1 MEFKIEKLQN
11 YTLIQVLEEKLD
23 THIAPTLKSELVL
36 VSGNG
41 EKNIVLDLSKCRYC
55 DSSGLSAIL
64 VANRLCKNANGTF
77 VLTGLNDAV
86 ERLITIS
93 QLDTVLNIAGS
104 VDEAVKL
111 FAEACKL
118 VYSAQMSFALTVLGS
133 SSAIPTSKRFPT
145 AQVLNVHERF
155 FLIDCGEGTQIQL
168 RRFSINMSRINHIF
182 ISHLHGD
189 HVFGLIWTIFIL

>member
-1 MEFKIEKLQN
+1 MIK
-11 YTLIQVLEEKLD
+11 VLEEKLD

-41 EKNIVLDLSKCRYC
+41 EKNIVLDLSNCRYC

-93 QLDTVLNIAGS
+93 QLDTVLNIS
-104 VDEAVKL
+104 NSLDEAVSLIKD
-111 FAEACKL
+111 AE
-118 VYSAQMSFALTVLGS
+118 
-133 SSAIPTSKRFPT
+133 
-145 AQVLNVHERF
+145 
-155 FLIDCGEGTQIQL
+155 
-168 RRFSINMSRINHIF
+168 
-182 ISHLHGD
+182 
-189 HVFGLIWTIFIL
+189 

>member
-1 MEFKIEKLQN
+1 MEFKIEKLKN
-11 YTLIQVLEEKLD
+11 HTLIQVLEEKLD

-41 EKNIVLDLSKCRYC
+41 EKNIILDLSKCRYC

-64 VANRLCKNANGTF
+64 VANRLCKNANGIF

-104 VDEAVKL
+104 MDDASKL
-111 FAEACKL
+111 IAE
-118 VYSAQMSFALTVLGS
+118 SES
-133 SSAIPTSKRFPT
+133 
-145 AQVLNVHERF
+145 
-155 FLIDCGEGTQIQL
+155 
-168 RRFSINMSRINHIF
+168 
-182 ISHLHGD
+182 
-189 HVFGLIWTIFIL
+189 